1 MTHQAPVPQ
10 APQAP
15 QEPQQPQQGEQLP
28 EQPPSLPQQQAFP
41 QYQPQPQGYAQ
52 RPMPATTGSFE
63 GYKVTATVIATF
75 SLVVFALGVFVLFD
89 GNGGE
94 DLIGGMV
101 MTGGS
106 LVIMLLAGIW
116 HAVAAIG
123 HDLAVSRQLRQ

>member
-1 MTHQAPVPQ
+1 MTHQAP

-15 QEPQQPQQGEQLP
+15 QEPQQPQQGEQLTQ
-28 EQPPSLPQQQAFP
+28 QPPSPPQQQVFP

-123 HDLAVSRQLRQ
+123 HDLAVSRRRRQ

>member
-1 MTHQAPVPQ
+1 MTHQAP

-123 HDLAVSRQLRQ
+123 HDLAVSRRRRQ

>member
-1 MTHQAPVPQ
+1 MTHQAP

-123 HDLAVSRQLRQ
+123 HDLAVSRQLRQR

>member
-1 MTHQAPVPQ
+1 MTHQAP

-15 QEPQQPQQGEQLP
+15 QEPQQPQQGEQLTQ
-28 EQPPSLPQQQAFP
+28 QPPSPPQQQAFP

-106 LVIMLLAGIW
+106 LVIILLAGIW

-123 HDLAVSRQLRQ
+123 HDLAVSRQLRQR

>member
-1 MTHQAPVPQ
+1 MTHQAP

-28 EQPPSLPQQQAFP
+28 QQPPPPPQQQAFP

-63 GYKVTATVIATF
+63 GYKVTAIVIATLGF
-75 SLVVFALGVFVLFD
+75 AVFALGVFVLFD

-94 DLIGGMV
+94 DLFGGMV

-123 HDLAVSRQLRQ
+123 HDLAVSRQRR

>member
-1 MTHQAPVPQ
+1 MTHQAP

-28 EQPPSLPQQQAFP
+28 QQPPSPPQQQAFP
-41 QYQPQPQGYAQ
+41 QYQPQPQGYVQ

-123 HDLAVSRQLRQ
+123 HDLAASRQRRQ

>member
-1 MTHQAPVPQ
+1 MTHQAP

-15 QEPQQPQQGEQLP
+15 QEPQQPQQGEQLTQ
-28 EQPPSLPQQQAFP
+28 QPPSPPQQQAFP

-123 HDLAVSRQLRQ
+123 HDLAVSQQLRQR

>member
-1 MTHQAPVPQ
+1 MTHQAPI
-10 APQAP
+10 PQAP
-15 QEPQQPQQGEQLP
+15 QEPRQPQQGEQLP
-28 EQPPSLPQQQAFP
+28 EQPPSPPQQQVFP

-63 GYKVTATVIATF
+63 GYKVTAPVIATF
-75 SLVVFALGVFVLFD
+75 SLMVFALGVFVLFD

-123 HDLAVSRQLRQ
+123 HDLAVSRRRRQ

>member
-1 MTHQAPVPQ
+1 MTHQAP

-15 QEPQQPQQGEQLP
+15 QEPQQPQ
-28 EQPPSLPQQQAFP
+28 
-41 QYQPQPQGYAQ
+41 PQGYVQ

-63 GYKVTATVIATF
+63 GYKVAATVIATF

-116 HAVAAIG
+116 HAVAAVG
-123 HDLAVSRQLRQ
+123 HDLAVSRQLRQR

>member
-1 MTHQAPVPQ
+1 MTHQAP

-15 QEPQQPQQGEQLP
+15 QEPQQPQQGEQLTQ
-28 EQPPSLPQQQAFP
+28 QPPSPPQQQAFP

-94 DLIGGMV
+94 DLVGGMV

-123 HDLAVSRQLRQ
+123 HDLAVSRQLRQR

>member
-1 MTHQAPVPQ
+1 MTHQAP

-15 QEPQQPQQGEQLP
+15 QEPQQPGEQLP
-28 EQPPSLPQQQAFP
+28 QQPPSP
-41 QYQPQPQGYAQ
+41 PQPQGYAQ

-75 SLVVFALGVFVLFD
+75 SLMVFALGVFVLFD

-123 HDLAVSRQLRQ
+123 HDLAVSRRRRQ

>member
-1 MTHQAPVPQ
+1 MTHQAP

-15 QEPQQPQQGEQLP
+15 QEPQQPQQGEQLTQ
-28 EQPPSLPQQQAFP
+28 QPPSPPQQQAFP

-89 GNGGE
+89 GNWGE

-123 HDLAVSRQLRQ
+123 HDLAASRQLRQ

>member
-1 MTHQAPVPQ
+1 MTHQAP

-28 EQPPSLPQQQAFP
+28 QQPPSPPQQ
-41 QYQPQPQGYAQ
+41 QPQGYAQ

-123 HDLAVSRQLRQ
+123 HDLAVRRQRRQ

>member
-1 MTHQAPVPQ
+1 MTHQAP

-15 QEPQQPQQGEQLP
+15 QEPQQPQQGEQLAQ
-28 EQPPSLPQQQAFP
+28 QPPSPPQQQAFP

-101 MTGGS
+101 ITGGS

-123 HDLAVSRQLRQ
+123 HDLAVSRQLRQR

>member
-1 MTHQAPVPQ
+1 MTHQAP

-28 EQPPSLPQQQAFP
+28 QQPPSPPQQQAFP

-75 SLVVFALGVFVLFD
+75 SLMVFALGVFVLFD

-123 HDLAVSRQLRQ
+123 HDLAVSRQLRQR